1 MAVYEWRGIAGASG
15 KEVKGLRDAE
25 NVRALRALLRK
36 DGVILTQ
43 ALEEAAAKQKKAR
56 EVDFGR
62 FFRRV
67 SAFDVAMATR
77 QLATLLKSGVPLV
90 ESMNALID
98 QLENPQLKAAL
109 TQTRDKV
116 NEGSSLADA
125 LKAHSA
131 IFSVLYINM
140 VAAGEASGTLEVVL
154 ARLAE
159 FLESQSK
166 LKGKVGGALAY
177 PVFMALMGLATV
189 TIMMVVVVPKVTGI
203 FESFEQAL
211 PWYTRLL
218 IFTSDMF
225 TGYWWLILA
234 VTGGTAYSWKRWLST
249 TEGRS
254 KWDKF
259 VLTVPLFGKLL
270 LLVAVS
276 RFSRTLATL
285 LRSGVPVLAALE
297 ITKNVLGNVEL
308 MRIVEEA
315 AGSIREGESIA
326 APLKRSGRFPPIVTH
341 MIAIGERTG
350 QLEEMLEN
358 VAIAYDHQVE
368 TRVTTMVS
376 LLEPAMIVIM
386 GGLSGGIAFAILM
399 PLMSINEFVR

>member
-1 MAVYEWRGIAGASG
+1 MAVYEWRGVAGSSG

-62 FFRRV
+62 YFRRV
-67 SAFDVAMATR
+67 SALDVAMATR

-90 ESMNALID
+90 ESMSALID
-98 QLENPQLKAAL
+98 QLENAELKAAL

-116 NEGSSLADA
+116 NEGSSLAEA
-125 LKAHSA
+125 LRAHPA
-131 IFSVLYINM
+131 IFSVLYVNM
-140 VAAGEASGTLEVVL
+140 VAAGEASGTLETVL
-154 ARLAE
+154 GRLAE

-166 LKGKVGGALAY
+166 LKGKVAGALAY
-177 PVFMALMGLATV
+177 PLFMALMSLVTV
-189 TIMMVVVVPKVTGI
+189 TIMMVVVVPKVTSI
-203 FESFEQAL
+203 FDDFQQAL

-218 IFTSDMF
+218 IFTSDVF
-225 TGYWWLILA
+225 TGYWWLLLA
-234 VTGGTAYSWKRWLST
+234 LGGSAFYLWRRWLAT
-249 TEGRS
+249 PAGRA
-254 KWDKF
+254 KWDRQM
-259 VLTVPLFGKLL
+259 LTLPLFGKLL
-270 LLVAVS
+270 MMVAVS
-276 RFSRTLATL
+276 RFARTLATL
-285 LRSGVPVLAALE
+285 LRSGVPLLQAME
-297 ITKNVLGNVEL
+297 ITRNVLENVEL
-308 MRIVEEA
+308 MRVVEEA

-358 VAIAYDHQVE
+358 VAIAYDNQVE
-368 TRVTTMVS
+368 TRVAAMTS

-386 GGLSGGIAFAILM
+386 GGLSGGIAFSILM
-399 PLMSINEFVR
+399 PLMRINEFVR